1 MFELYIY
8 HFGSDWIHTIKNAVV
23 QTLPVFIALNIRK
36 LLKLT
41 VKHTG
46 SVITDAYNVH
56 TSDRSHEYRYWCLTT
71 NPLQI

>member
-1 MFELYIY
+1 M
-8 HFGSDWIHTIKNAVV
+8 HTIKNAVV

-46 SVITDAYNVH
+46 SVITDA
-56 TSDRSHEYRYWCLTT
+56 
-71 NPLQI
+71 